1 LTKEGIIME
10 LSQMSDTAIL
20 NALFDIAAVE
30 ANGNGEYGEG
40 LTWQDEQE
48 YQRLDWELGKRIEL
62 HQNVEKVY

>member
-1 LTKEGIIME
+1 MG

-40 LTWQDEQE
+40 LTWQDEQDEQE
-48 YQRLDWELGKRIEL
+48 YQRLDWELSKRLYRRKADVIP
-62 HQNVEKVY
+62 QY

>member
-1 LTKEGIIME
+1 ME

-30 ANGNGEYGEG
+30 GSGDE

-48 YQRLDWELGKRIEL
+48 YQRLDWELYKRRG
-62 HQNVEKVY
+62 NGGV

>member
-1 LTKEGIIME
+1 ME